1 MFTLATDEPQQNE
14 FGIMEDA
21 DMDKFWCQLPNGEIV
36 KCQYFVFNPI
46 LLGHI
51 YFPMNLDAIKKA
63 EGIK

>member
-51 YFPMNLDAIKKA
+51 YFPMNLDVIKKA
-63 EGIK
+63 QGMK